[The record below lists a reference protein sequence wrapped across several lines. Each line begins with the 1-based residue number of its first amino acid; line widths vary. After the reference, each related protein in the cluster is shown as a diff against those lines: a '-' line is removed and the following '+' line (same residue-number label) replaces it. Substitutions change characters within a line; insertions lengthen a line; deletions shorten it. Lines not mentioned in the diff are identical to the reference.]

1 MDRAEFENIYRKYVD
16 LVHCVAN
23 SIIHD
28 YHLAQDICHEV
39 FLKLHQRIENI
50 REDGLKAWLEVVTEN
65 TAIDYQ
71 RRRKRQADQEE
82 TIGKM
87 HQAESSRSILSG
99 ILERKNIGWELTDQG
114 LDRQMELREF
124 GHRIFR
130 ELQEKNPEWYR
141 IILYLDV
148 GGFSVRETAQQL
160 RISDGNLRVKHCRA
174 KSWLRQNFS
183 SKLREI
189 L

>member
-39 FLKLHQRIENI
+39 FLKLHQRMDHI
-50 REDGLKAWLEVVTEN
+50 REEGLKAWLEVVTEN

-71 RRRKRQADQEE
+71 RRRKRQTDQEAMTGMIPPE
-82 TIGKM
+82 D
-87 HQAESSRSILSG
+87 SSRGILSG
-99 ILERKNIGWELTDQG
+99 AGDGKEIEWELANQG

-124 GHRIFR
+124 GHRVFR

-148 GGFSVRETAQQL
+148 GGFSLKETAQQL